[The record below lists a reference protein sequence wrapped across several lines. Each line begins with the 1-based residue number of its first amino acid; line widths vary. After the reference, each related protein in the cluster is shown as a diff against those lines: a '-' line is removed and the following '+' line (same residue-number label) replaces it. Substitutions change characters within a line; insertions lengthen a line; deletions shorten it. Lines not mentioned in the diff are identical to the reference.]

1 MDKKRIVFLYP
12 FLLHYHLPRIFL
24 LDQECQKS
32 GFRLYNI
39 VLRQYDESYHQ
50 FIEKDVDSNAQFI
63 KFLCASNDRT
73 SVNSL
78 WSALNKTLTELQPDV
93 IFIYGYSERI
103 FRQAFFWAK
112 ARKIA
117 TVLVS
122 DSNFFDKR
130 RNSILEYIKKI
141 IVSRFDAAFVAGTSA
156 SLYIQSLG
164 IPLERIVQGFDA
176 VDNSFFSARALENK
190 GCISE
195 LRQKWNLPED
205 FFLFVGRFIKE
216 KNLRSLFAAY
226 QQYLERNHDE
236 SHLWKLVLCGSGPEE
251 DLTNKYIQNLPNPVQ
266 DNISLYGMI
275 KQPEIID
282 FYSCAACFILPSVSE
297 TWGLVV
303 NEAMVCGLPVLV
315 SENVG
320 CALDLVMENY
330 NGWCFDPYDIGKL
343 ANLMNH
349 ISKLDDPVR
358 IGMGLNG
365 TKIISNWGLERF
377 SEGVLESVE
386 IAIKHNSC

>member
-1 MDKKRIVFLYP
+1 M
-12 FLLHYHLPRIFL
+12 
-24 LDQECQKS
+24 
-32 GFRLYNI
+32 
-39 VLRQYDESYHQ
+39 RQYDESYHQ